1 MFIVEKK
8 VICLEKDFLSDISS
22 VVSPSLTKRLDW
34 VGRMGDTFTSSYR
47 LYNAG
52 EMCIQTPPFA
62 VVSSIATFVYP
73 YRPSERYITSVN
85 FCDSLDKVKEY
96 IEDKIINAPV
106 SHSAQVDLFAYN
118 GKSFERVPY
127 SVGYYKKT
135 TSEVHF
141 SCDLEDVKEV
151 FDFEST
157 VKRKL
162 IEEPIVDEL
171 FDTKKKMFI
180 DIHDYWEVYYGNKS
194 GYNTNHESEILNFK
208 NLETVLEEA
217 AVMMLE
223 HEDITQVTVENSWY
237 EVLLTVENKEDVIKD
252 AEDWCEALDALKKV
266 IKAKITLNY

>member
-1 MFIVEKK
+1 MEKK

-34 VGRMGDTFTSSYR
+34 VGRMGDTYTSSYR

-96 IEDKIINAPV
+96 IEDKIINAPL

-118 GKSFERVPY
+118 GKSFEKVPY

-135 TSEVHF
+135 TSEVNY
-141 SCDLEDVKEV
+141 SCDLEDVGDV

-162 IEEPIVDEL
+162 IEEPFVDEL
-171 FDTKKKMFI
+171 FDTDKKLFI
-180 DIHDYWEVYYGNKS
+180 DVPCFWEIHYGSKS
-194 GYNTNHESEILNFK
+194 GYNTDHESEILNLK

-217 AVMMLE
+217 SIMMLE
-223 HEDITQVTVENSWY
+223 HEDITQVTVENLWY
-237 EVLLTVENKEDVIKD
+237 KVLLTVENKVAVLKD
-252 AEDWCEALDALKKV
+252 TDEWCEALDALKSAV
-266 IKAKITLNY
+266 KAEITLNY